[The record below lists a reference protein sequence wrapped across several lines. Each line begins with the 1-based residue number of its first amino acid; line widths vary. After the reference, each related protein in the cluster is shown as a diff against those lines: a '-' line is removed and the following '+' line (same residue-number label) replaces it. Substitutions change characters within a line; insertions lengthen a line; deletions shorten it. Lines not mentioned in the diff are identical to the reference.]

1 MRICSYRRTIPGTPR
16 LPASV
21 FPCLLGVLALAL
33 LLPSLAFAAP
43 AGGYQ
48 FGQSQA
54 LDQAGVSVVR
64 LSVTY
69 TPANCSSA
77 IGLGVI
83 VASSSSGADSFTD
96 WVLTDAS
103 LLYPTSPSF
112 CGQSPD
118 LGGIQLLAS
127 STYTTN
133 PAPLADLTCAKPD
146 CLDNSSGQSVLCQPL
161 SSLPPCKGGAALIP
175 FTTPVPLP
183 YVDVL
188 NASPT
193 LGIGL
198 TTASGFSAIP
208 QAVPASASFRLADR
222 TPTAVT
228 LSSIEA
234 GMPLVNQQ
242 GQLVGMD
249 IAGKAN
255 QSVAGFVSQQ
265 LNTLQHGDNPVH
277 DAWDQAVSDFYTH
290 HQSKVA
296 NDLQSMSQQNA
307 NFQAP
312 AALEAAASSISNP
325 RAATAT
331 PTLAPTAVPSNK
343 MFGLPI
349 SGSLA
354 FVGIVILV
362 LLVIVLLV
370 IGFVFLRRKTAIRR
384 EHEELIRR
392 AEKQAAIDAPRIRQ
406 EEQAQAQAQASAQ
419 PGWDQWQQ
427 KNDLANAPT
436 LVSAPPSAPAPPPQ
450 SSAAAPPLP
459 VPQSPVAAVPP
470 AATPQSPVSAA
481 PVYQQSPALRCPQCG
496 APFRPGDNF
505 CTQCRAA
512 LSPSNSGLHLRVV
525 DPLAPP
531 VSPESPTVQMS
542 PERMQT
548 VREQSPAS
556 IEAERTQPFPKQM
569 LTPAPRHGRFV
580 VATRSDRGYKRKYKP
595 NEDSLFAAVGAQSP
609 NSQFQDLGIFVVA
622 DGMGGHA
629 NGKDASHLAIQTI
642 QERVLPTLQSSAS
655 MGEDDYIRLLK
666 EGVQHANLAVHER
679 NVEQHADMG
688 TTMTAALIV
697 DKVAYV
703 ANVGDSRT
711 YLYRPSE
718 GLKPITKDHS
728 VVASLVAAGI
738 INQEDVYN
746 HPKRN
751 QIYRSL
757 GEKEEVEVDIFP
769 VPLLPG
775 DVLLLCCDGLW
786 EMTRDHTI
794 QSILQTMPDLSQAGQ
809 ALIQAALD
817 GGGDDNISIVL
828 AKVEDVSP
836 VDGTEAKHFEVLAT
850 PDKPQ
855 YPSMLN
861 GADD

>member
-1 MRICSYRRTIPGTPR
+1 MRICSYRRTMTGTLR
-16 LPASV
+16 LLAGV

-43 AGGYQ
+43 ASGYQ

-69 TPANCSSA
+69 TPASCSSA
-77 IGLGVI
+77 TGLGVI
-83 VASSSSGADSFTD
+83 VASSSSSVNNFTD

-103 LLYPTSPSF
+103 LLYPPSSSF
-112 CGQSPD
+112 CGQALA

-127 STYTTN
+127 SAYTTN
-133 PAPLADLTCAKPD
+133 SLHATLANLSCTKPD
-146 CLDNSSGQSVLCQPL
+146 CLGNPSGKAILCQPL
-161 SSLPPCKGGAALIP
+161 SSLPPCKAGAALIP
-175 FTTPVPLP
+175 FTTAVPLP
-183 YVDVL
+183 YVDEIE
-188 NASPT
+188 ATPT

-198 TTASGFSAIP
+198 TTATGFSTTP
-208 QAVPASASFRLADR
+208 QSVSAPGKVTEL
-222 TPTAVT
+222 TPTAVAVGSGEPGT
-228 LSSIEA
+228 
-234 GMPLVNQQ
+234 PLVNGQ

-255 QSVAGFVSQQ
+255 LSVAGFVKQQ
-265 LNTLQHGDNPVH
+265 LTTLQQGDNLVH
-277 DAWDQAVSDFYTH
+277 DAWDQAVSDFYSH
-290 HQSKVA
+290 QQSKVA
-296 NDLQSMSQQNA
+296 NDLRSMSQQNA

-312 AALEAAASSISNP
+312 AFLETAASSRSNQ
-325 RAATAT
+325 RAATVT
-331 PTLAPTAVPSNK
+331 PTIAPTAVPSNQIA
-343 MFGLPI
+343 GLPVP
-349 SGSLA
+349 GSLA

-362 LLVIVLLV
+362 ILILILLV
-370 IGFVFLRRKTAIRR
+370 IGFVFLRRKAAIRR

-406 EEQAQAQAQASAQ
+406 EEQEQAQAQSPAQ
-419 PGWDQWQQ
+419 QGWDQWHQ
-427 KNDLANAPT
+427 KNDLANAQT
-436 LVSAPPSAPAPPPQ
+436 LISAPSSEPPQSPAAAAPPIPVPPAPPP
-450 SSAAAPPLP
+450 
-459 VPQSPVAAVPP
+459 PQP
-470 AATPQSPVSAA
+470 PVSAA

-505 CTQCRAA
+505 CSQCRAA

-525 DPLAPP
+525 NPSAPP
-531 VSPESPTVQMS
+531 VSPDATTVQMS
-542 PERMQT
+542 PEQMQS

-556 IEAERTQPFPKQM
+556 IDAERTQPFPRQI
-569 LTPAPRHGRFV
+569 LIPAPRHGRFV

-595 NEDSLFAAVGAQSP
+595 NEDSLFAAVGAQSS

-629 NGKDASHLAIQTI
+629 NGKDASNLAIQTI
-642 QERVLPTLQSSAS
+642 QEQVLPALQSGAS
-655 MGEDDYIRLLK
+655 MDDDDYVRLLK

-718 GLKPITKDHS
+718 GLKPITRDHS

-769 VPLLPG
+769 VSLLPG

-794 QSILQTMPDLSQAGQ
+794 QNILQTMPDLSQAGQ
-809 ALIQAALD
+809 ALIDAALQ

-828 AKVEDVSP
+828 AKVEDVP
-836 VDGTEAKHFEVLAT
+836 FVGGVEAKNFEVLAT
-850 PDKPQ
+850 PEKPQ
-855 YPSMLN
+855 YPPMPN
-861 GADD
+861 GGDD